1 MVSRT
6 FICFNLTIFF
16 TAGSLPSG
24 RVGEDVGLVHPH
36 GLDHGEHGQGID
48 VASAWNNTV
57 NTAAGDEEELQLAPH
72 LFAICMH
79 TE

>member
-1 MVSRT
+1 MFQSHHLFHGWV
-6 FICFNLTIFF
+6 

-24 RVGEDVGLVHPH
+24 RVDEDVGLVHPH